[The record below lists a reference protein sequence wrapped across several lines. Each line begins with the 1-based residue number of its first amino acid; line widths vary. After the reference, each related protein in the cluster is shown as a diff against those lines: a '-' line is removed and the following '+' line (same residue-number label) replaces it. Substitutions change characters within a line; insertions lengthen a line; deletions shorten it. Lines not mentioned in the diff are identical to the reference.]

1 MEPSR
6 GCPFMEDSFTRF
18 ASQSNVYGLAAL
30 PGAARGGGR
39 GQEDSVGAGLG
50 QEGVGGS
57 AGAEAE
63 ELKGAGPEGGGLVRG
78 APKGLPG
85 VALGGAQWG
94 SEAGGAAMGLGV
106 PVPPGQEGALRPGW
120 VGGGGPGGLL
130 AATLKG
136 KVIYF
141 RYQDLRQKLRP
152 VARELQ
158 FTYIPVDAEIVS
170 IDTFNKSPP
179 KRGLVVGI
187 TFIKDSGDKAS
198 PFLNIYCDYEPG
210 SEYNLDSIAQSCLNL
225 ELQFTPYQLYHA
237 EVQVGDQTE
246 TVFLLSGN
254 DPAIHLYK
262 ENEELHQFEEQPV
275 ENLFPELKELPSNVL
290 WLDVFNIPNSGQRIT
305 AFGCQSGY
313 IRVSRVEPA
322 GRELGPPWEA
332 PPLHH
337 WLISVP
343 SSSPSTQVVLQSWSI
358 QQDGPVS
365 KVLVFALPTPC
376 RPGDLAGAAA
386 PNGSPGSHGQSYSVL
401 VTSTI
406 ELSVVYRN
414 VLQSGLEDQL
424 VLPLSDQ
431 YDSVLC
437 ALVTDVNFDCEP
449 EILLGTY
456 GQELLCYKYQV
467 SNAHISGTAGPQPD
481 GEFHLLW
488 QRTFPSPLL
497 SMEYVDLTCDGL
509 CELAVVCLKGLHIL
523 QHSLTQT
530 AQCLLGRL
538 RSKAANQAAQPSV
551 WEQPRGIKSQDG
563 DQGAPK
569 E

>member
-1 MEPSR
+1 MDPSR
-6 GCPFMEDSFTRF
+6 ECPFSEDSFTRF
-18 ASQSNVYGLAAL
+18 SSQSNIYGLAAL

-39 GQEDSVGAGLG
+39 GPGQEDFPRGAGLG
-50 QEGVGGS
+50 QEEVGVSEGPGQTLGVSKAPWRPESGPGS
-57 AGAEAE
+57 
-63 ELKGAGPEGGGLVRG
+63 
-78 APKGLPG
+78 
-85 VALGGAQWG
+85 
-94 SEAGGAAMGLGV
+94 GLGV
-106 PVPPGQEGALRPGW
+106 PVPPGGCGD
-120 VGGGGPGGLL
+120 GPGGLL

-158 FTYIPVDAEIVS
+158 FTYIPVDAEIAS

-225 ELQFTPYQLYHA
+225 ELQFTPFQLYHA
-237 EVQVGDQTE
+237 EVQVADQPE

-275 ENLFPELKELPSNVL
+275 ENLFPELKELPSNIL
-290 WLDVFNIPNSGQRIT
+290 WLDVYNIPNSGQRIT

-313 IRVSRVEPA
+313 IRVAHVEPA
-322 GRELGPPWEA
+322 SR
-332 PPLHH
+332 
-337 WLISVP
+337 
-343 SSSPSTQVVLQSWSI
+343 VVLQSWNI
-358 QQDGPVS
+358 QQDGPIS
-365 KVLVFALPTPC
+365 KVLVFALPASCP
-376 RPGDLAGAAA
+376 PGDPSGTVASNGNAGPQA
-386 PNGSPGSHGQSYSVL
+386 QSYSVL
-401 VTSTI
+401 VTSTL

-414 VLQSGLEDQL
+414 VLQRGLDDQL

-437 ALVTDVNFDCEP
+437 ALVTDVNFDREP

-456 GQELLCYKYQV
+456 GQELLCYKYR
-467 SNAHISGTAGPQPD
+467 APDATAGVQPSSPPD

-497 SMEYVDLTCDGL
+497 CMEYVDLTCDGL

-530 AQCLLGRL
+530 AECLLERL
-538 RSKAANQAAQPSV
+538 RLKVASRAAQPALPAQHQDAKP
-551 WEQPRGIKSQDG
+551 EDG
-563 DQGAPK
+563 DGRGPK

>member
-1 MEPSR
+1 MEPLC
-6 GCPFMEDSFTRF
+6 GCPFIEDSFTRF
-18 ASQSNVYGLAAL
+18 SSQSNVYGLAAL

-39 GQEDSVGAGLG
+39 GQEGLWGAGQG
-50 QEGVGGS
+50 QEDAV
-57 AGAEAE
+57 
-63 ELKGAGPEGGGLVRG
+63 
-78 APKGLPG
+78 G
-85 VALGGAQWG
+85 VA
-94 SEAGGAAMGLGV
+94 
-106 PVPPGQEGALRPGW
+106 
-120 VGGGGPGGLL
+120 GGLL

-225 ELQFTPYQLYHA
+225 ELQFTPFQLYHA
-237 EVQVGDQTE
+237 EVQVADQPE

-275 ENLFPELKELPSNVL
+275 EDLFPELRELPSNVL
-290 WLDVFNIPNSGQRIT
+290 WLDVYNIPNSGQRIT

-313 IRVSRVEPA
+313 IRVAQVEPA
-322 GRELGPPWEA
+322 SRA
-332 PPLHH
+332 
-337 WLISVP
+337 
-343 SSSPSTQVVLQSWSI
+343 VLQSWSI

-365 KVLVFALPTPC
+365 KVLVFALPTAC
-376 RPGDLAGAAA
+376 HPGDFATS
-386 PNGSPGSHGQSYSVL
+386 NGSTGNHSQSYSVL

-437 ALVTDVNFDCEP
+437 ALVTDVNFDREP

-456 GQELLCYKYQV
+456 GQELLCYKYQAP
-467 SNAHISGTAGPQPD
+467 NAPVVGAAGSQPSSQPG
-481 GEFHLLW
+481 GEFRLLW

-509 CELAVVCLKGLHIL
+509 CEMAVVCLKGLHIL

-530 AQCLLGRL
+530 AQCLLERL
-538 RSKAANQAAQPSV
+538 RLKVSGLVAQSSLC
-551 WEQPRGIKSQDG
+551 EQPQDKKAQDVNG
-563 DQGAPK
+563 ERSK